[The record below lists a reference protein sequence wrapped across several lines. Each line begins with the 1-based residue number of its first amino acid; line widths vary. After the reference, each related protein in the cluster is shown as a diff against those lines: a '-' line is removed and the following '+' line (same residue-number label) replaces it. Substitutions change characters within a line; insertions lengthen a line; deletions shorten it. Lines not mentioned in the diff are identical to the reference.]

1 VKKSTIFLGVKHQT
15 SCPYTKGNTPFM
27 SHERFWELIAKKLS
41 DEATSDELN
50 ELELLMRNNP
60 EWQYAMQNMQD
71 IWNLQPK
78 EAYNSDIAFE
88 YHLQKMNAAGIE
100 MDKFTEQ
107 EPEEIESPRRSFAK
121 KLWLP
126 LSVAATLIIAV
137 VLIFKP
143 RKHNSDKNLDSLAA
157 SNLSEVS
164 TKIGSK
170 SKLVLPDGTTVWLNA
185 GSKLTYNKDYD
196 VELREVSLSGEAFFD
211 VVKSA
216 EKPFIIHTERIDIR
230 VLGTSFNVK
239 SYPGEQTTETSLI
252 KGKVEIS
259 IHNRPSEKII
269 LQPNEKLIVN
279 NQDTLYKHN
288 NSAKTTPLVAVEN
301 VTRLDDDTTIMET
314 SWVDNKLAFSNT
326 GFEEVVAQMQ
336 RWYGVSIELKNER
349 LKAMHFS
356 GTFTHET
363 ITQALDALKI
373 SEPFH
378 YTILDNSTI
387 VITP

>member
-1 VKKSTIFLGVKHQT
+1 
-15 SCPYTKGNTPFM
+15 M

-41 DEATSDELN
+41 GEATHDELH

-71 IWNLQPK
+71 IWNLQSK

-88 YHLQKMNAAGIE
+88 NHLQRMNAAGIE
-100 MDKFTEQ
+100 MDNFTE
-107 EPEEIESPRRSFAK
+107 ELPEEIETPRRISTR
-121 KLWLP
+121 KLWL
-126 LSVAATLIIAV
+126 SIAIAATFIIAA

-143 RKHNSDKNLDSLAA
+143 HKHNSDKNISSVAA

-196 VELREVSLSGEAFFD
+196 VELREVNLSGEAFFD

-216 EKPFIIHTERIDIR
+216 DKPFIIHTERIDIR

-259 IHNRPSEKII
+259 IRNRPSEKII

-279 NQDTLYKHN
+279 NQDTLHKHN
-288 NSAKTTPLVAVEN
+288 NSGKTTPLVAVEN
-301 VTRLDDDTTIMET
+301 VTRLEDDSTIVET
-314 SWVDNKLAFSNT
+314 SWVDNKLVFSDT
-326 GFEEVVAQMQ
+326 DFEEIVRQMQ
-336 RWYGVSIELKNER
+336 RWYGISIELKNEP
-349 LKAMHFS
+349 LKKMRFS

-363 ITQALDALKI
+363 ITQALDAMKI
-373 SEPFH
+373 TTAFH
-378 YTILDNSTI
+378 YTIIDNNAI

>member
-1 VKKSTIFLGVKHQT
+1 
-15 SCPYTKGNTPFM
+15 M
-27 SHERFWELIAKKLS
+27 SQERFWELIAKKLS

-71 IWNLQPK
+71 LWNLQPK
-78 EAYNSDIAFE
+78 EAYNSDLAFE

-100 MDKFTEQ
+100 LDNFTGE
-107 EPEEIESPRRSFAK
+107 EPEEAESPKRIFTR

-126 LSVAATLIIAV
+126 ISVAATVIIAV
-137 VLIFKP
+137 GLIFKP
-143 RKHNSDKNLDSLAA
+143 RKHNSDKNLGSLAA

-170 SKLVLPDGTTVWLNA
+170 SKLVLPEGTTVWLNA
-185 GSKLTYNKDYD
+185 GSKLTYNKEYD
-196 VELREVSLSGEAFFD
+196 VELREVDLSGEAFFD

-216 EKPFIIHTERIDIR
+216 DKPFIIHTERIDIR

-259 IHNRPSEKII
+259 IRNRPSEKII

-279 NQDTLYKHN
+279 NQDTLHKHN
-288 NSAKTTPLVAVEN
+288 NSNKATPLVAVEN
-301 VTRLDDDTTIMET
+301 VTRLDDDSTIVET
-314 SWVDNKLAFSNT
+314 SWVDNKLVFSDT
-326 GFEEVVAQMQ
+326 DFEEIVRQMQ
-336 RWYGVSIELKNER
+336 RWYGISIELKNEP
-349 LKAMHFS
+349 LKKMRFS

-363 ITQALDALKI
+363 ITQALDAMKI
-373 SEPFH
+373 TTVFH
-378 YTILDNSTI
+378 YTINDNSSI

>member
-1 VKKSTIFLGVKHQT
+1 
-15 SCPYTKGNTPFM
+15 M

-41 DEATSDELN
+41 GEATTDELN

-88 YHLQKMNAAGIE
+88 IHLQKMKTAGIE
-100 MDKFTEQ
+100 MDNFSEA
-107 EPEEIESPRRSFAK
+107 EPEEIESPRTGFTK
-121 KLWLP
+121 KIWIA
-126 LSVAATLIIAV
+126 LSTAASLIIAV
-137 VLIFKP
+137 ALIFN
-143 RKHNSDKNLDSLAA
+143 RHRHNSDKNLASSAA

-185 GSKLTYNKDYD
+185 GSKLTYDKDYD

-216 EKPFIIHTERIDIR
+216 GKPFIIHTERIDIR

-279 NQDTLYKHN
+279 NQDTLHKQN
-288 NSAKTTPLVAVEN
+288 NSGKTTPLVAVEN
-301 VTRLDDDTTIMET
+301 VTRLDDDSTIVET
-314 SWVDNKLAFSNT
+314 SWVDNKLVFSDT
-326 GFEEVVAQMQ
+326 DFEEIARQMQ
-336 RWYGVSIELKNER
+336 RWYGVSIELKNEP
-349 LKAMHFS
+349 LKKMRFS

-363 ITQALDALKI
+363 ITQALDAMKI
-373 SEPFH
+373 TTAFH
-378 YTILDNSTI
+378 YKIIDNSSI

>member
-1 VKKSTIFLGVKHQT
+1 
-15 SCPYTKGNTPFM
+15 M

-41 DEATSDELN
+41 GEATPDELH
-50 ELELLMRNNP
+50 ELEVLMRNNP

-100 MDKFTEQ
+100 LDDFAEQ
-107 EPEEIESPRRSFAK
+107 GPEEIESPRRIFSR

-126 LSVAATLIIAV
+126 ISVAATVIIAA

-143 RKHNSDKNLDSLAA
+143 RKHNSDKNLASSAA

-196 VELREVSLSGEAFFD
+196 AELREVNLSGEAFFD

-216 EKPFIIHTERIDIR
+216 DKPFIIHTDRIDIR

-279 NQDTLYKHN
+279 NQDTLHKHN
-288 NSAKTTPLVAVEN
+288 NSNKTTPLVAVEN
-301 VTRLDDDTTIMET
+301 VTRLDDDSSTIVET
-314 SWVDNKLAFSNT
+314 SWVDNKLVFSNT
-326 GFEEVVAQMQ
+326 GFEEVVSQMQ

-349 LKAMHFS
+349 LKKMRFS
-356 GTFTHET
+356 GTFIHET
-363 ITQALDALKI
+363 IAQALDALKI

-378 YTILDNSTI
+378 YTIIDNSTI

>member
-1 VKKSTIFLGVKHQT
+1 
-15 SCPYTKGNTPFM
+15 M

-41 DEATSDELN
+41 REATQDELH

-78 EAYNSDIAFE
+78 EAYNSDFAFE
-88 YHLQKMNAAGIE
+88 HHLQKMNAAGIE
-100 MDKFTEQ
+100 MDNFTEGL
-107 EPEEIESPRRSFAK
+107 PEEFESPRRISTRKF
-121 KLWLP
+121 WLP
-126 LSVAATLIIAV
+126 IGVASAIVIAA

-143 RKHNSDKNLDSLAA
+143 LKHNSDKNIASIAA

-196 VELREVSLSGEAFFD
+196 VELREVNLSGEAFFD

-216 EKPFIIHTERIDIR
+216 DKPFIIHTERIDIR

-239 SYPGEQTTETSLI
+239 SYPGEQSTETSLI

-259 IHNRPSEKII
+259 IRNRPSEKII

-279 NQDTLYKHN
+279 NQDTLHKHS
-288 NSAKTTPLVAVEN
+288 NSGKTTPLVAVEN
-301 VTRLDDDTTIMET
+301 VTRLEGDSTIVET
-314 SWVDNKLAFSNT
+314 SWVENKLVFSNT
-326 GFEEVVAQMQ
+326 DFEEIVRQMQ
-336 RWYGVSIELKNER
+336 RWYGISIELKNEP
-349 LKAMHFS
+349 LKKMRFS

-363 ITQALDALKI
+363 ITQALDAMKI
-373 SEPFH
+373 TTVFH
-378 YTILDNSTI
+378 YTMIDNNSI